1 MRKNN
6 ILKRLLSVILV
17 LCIVSAWIIPSS
29 ASAAGIRFTQVSND
43 RVSANLFGK
52 DAVQLKDNQP
62 DYAPTDI
69 VRVSIFLE
77 SAGVLDAGFSVQ
89 GLAQNAGAMAYRE
102 KLAKEQTSVV
112 AKIEKATREE
122 LDVVWNLTL
131 ATNLISANVQY
142 GKIEKIAQVA
152 GVKRVVIE
160 NQYQPDM
167 TSSAPADPNMATSG
181 AQTGTAGSYAAG
193 YTGAGS
199 RIAIIDTGL
208 DIAHQSFDA
217 SAYEYSLSLLAE
229 KAGLSV
235 EEYVATL
242 KRSPLCCL
250 S

>member
-89 GLAQNAGAMAYRE
+89 GLAQNAGAMAYRD

-142 GKIEKIAQVA
+142 GQIEAIEQIA
-152 GVKRVVIE
+152 GVRTVVIE
-160 NQYQPDM
+160 TAYEPDVV
-167 TSSAPADPNMATSG
+167 SAAPADPNMATSRSEEHTSEL
-181 AQTGTAGSYAAG
+181 Q
-193 YTGAGS
+193 S
-199 RIAIIDTGL
+199 R
-208 DIAHQSFDA
+208 
-217 SAYEYSLSLLAE
+217 
-229 KAGLSV
+229 
-235 EEYVATL
+235 
-242 KRSPLCCL
+242 
-250 S
+250 